1 MFFLTITY
9 IGAMHRKRFISVLWS
24 PKEEQSSKFRGFCE
38 FSLLKPFFDQFDQR
52 LIAGSS
58 LVD

>member
-24 PKEEQSSKFRGFCE
+24 PKEEQSSKFRGFYE
-38 FSLLKPFFDQFDQR
+38 ISLLKPFFDQFDQR